1 MPDTAPHTIYWHLA
15 VALAIGLL
23 IGTERGWQFR
33 ELEEGRRVAGIRTY
47 GLLGLAGGLA
57 AVLGEQLA
65 PAVFGVALGGV
76 AALIVAAYLITARDE
91 RDVSITGA
99 TAQGLTFLFGA
110 LAGLGHVG
118 VAAAFAVI
126 TTLLLGLKPVLHGWL
141 RRITA
146 VELQAALKLLLISVV
161 LLPALPDRGYGPWQ
175 VLNPYRIWWMVVVIA
190 VLSFAGY
197 VAMRLVG
204 AARGTILTALLGGLA
219 SSTAITLNF
228 SRLARIHPRAD
239 TLLASGILV
248 ACATMFPRILIV
260 AGIFCPPLA
269 LRLAPA
275 VGVMALGTYAA
286 AVWLWLRARRH
297 QHDPGA
303 EPIMRNPL
311 ELGPTLFFGL
321 LLGVIMLL
329 AKALEVWLGDAGVYL
344 LAAVSGLTDVDA
356 ITLSLAQMSNRG
368 DLLLSAAALG
378 ILIAAAVNTL
388 AKAGMTWFIGHPG
401 LGLRV
406 TGTLLP
412 VLALGLVVYHEAPGP

>member
-1 MPDTAPHTIYWHLA
+1 MPDPATHAIYWHLA
-15 VALAIGLL
+15 VALALGLL
-23 IGTERGWQFR
+23 VGTERGWQFR

-57 AVLGEQLA
+57 AVLGRALS
-65 PAVFGVALGGV
+65 PAAFGVALGGV
-76 AALIVAAYLITARDE
+76 AALIVAAYLITARE
-91 RDVSITGA
+91 GRDVSITGA

-110 LAGLGHVG
+110 LAGLGHVE
-118 VAAAFAVI
+118 VASAFAVI

-146 VELQAALKLLLISVV
+146 IELQAALKLLLISVV
-161 LLPALPDRGYGPWQ
+161 LLPVLPDRGYGPWQ

-190 VLSFAGY
+190 ALSFAGY

-228 SRLARIHPRAD
+228 SRLARIHPYAD
-239 TLLASGILV
+239 ALLASGILA

-286 AVWLWLRARRH
+286 AVWLWLRARR
-297 QHDPGA
+297 QQRDPGA

-368 DLLLSAAALG
+368 DLLLHAAALG

-388 AKAGMTWFIGHPG
+388 VKAGMTWVIGHPG

-406 TGTLLP
+406 TGALLP
-412 VLALGLVVYHEAPGP
+412 ALALGLAVYYGVPLP